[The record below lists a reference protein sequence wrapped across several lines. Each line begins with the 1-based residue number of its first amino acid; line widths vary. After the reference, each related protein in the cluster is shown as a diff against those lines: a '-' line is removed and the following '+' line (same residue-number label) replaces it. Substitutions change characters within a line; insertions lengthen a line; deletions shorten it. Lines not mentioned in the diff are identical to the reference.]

1 MWKKSKKQEIVK
13 QGECVWVVYITPV
26 FAKVPCLCLRQIVY
40 EFLVLSHE
48 ILSFSQIFQHS
59 IKVQLNIKSLI

>member
-1 MWKKSKKQEIVK
+1 MVMWKKSKKQEIVK
-13 QGECVWVVYITPV
+13 KGECVWVVYITSV

-48 ILSFSQIFQHS
+48 ILSFS
-59 IKVQLNIKSLI
+59 